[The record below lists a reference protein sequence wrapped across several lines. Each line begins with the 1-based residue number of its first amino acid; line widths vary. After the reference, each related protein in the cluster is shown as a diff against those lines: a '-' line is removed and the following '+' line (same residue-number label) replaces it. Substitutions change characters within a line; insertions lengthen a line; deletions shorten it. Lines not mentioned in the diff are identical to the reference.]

1 MSRCFNVDVTA
12 LESPNVPLVYFFGG
26 ATLPSYANS
35 TLRYM
40 RSRCKGE
47 IIVLHSH
54 YVPRKIRRI
63 TYLHYTEWYDSRPFE
78 KFKDG
83 SPLEES
89 FRQGFW
95 YFTAE
100 RFFVLAQWANRADVQ
115 RFLHAELDVALYDV
129 GDLPE
134 TLDSWGDGLF
144 FPRASSE
151 FAGASLIYVNSLFAL
166 SDLLKFA
173 GQNADLGNEMRVL
186 AAFNDAHPDKAFALP
201 SHSSIETDL
210 GIQKTWKGLAPSYIG
225 GIVDVGALGTW
236 MMGND
241 PRNVRGRASYN
252 KAIVEGH
259 GSQLF
264 AKLRF
269 RYSPPRRALMVRAPE
284 SQELEIKALH
294 IHSKEMRMALSPWR
308 LALATGLLR
317 LPWKSPIVM
326 QSLHSEFFRGA
337 RAAVDFFYVRLRR
350 NSLIPKRT
358 PKDEDHP
365 KVMNRKT
372 PGQ

>member
-1 MSRCFNVDVTA
+1 MSRVTQSLRA
-12 LESPNVPLVYFFGG
+12 SDYPPLVYFYGG
-26 ATLPSYANS
+26 APIPAYANV

-40 RSRCKGE
+40 RSRWNGE
-47 IIVLHSH
+47 IVILHSDP
-54 YVPRKIRRI
+54 VPKKVRGV

-78 KFKDG
+78 KFKNG

-95 YFTAE
+95 YLTAE

-134 TLDSWGDGLF
+134 ALDSWGDGLF
-144 FPRASSE
+144 YPRASSE
-151 FAGASLIYVNSLFAL
+151 FAGASLMYVNSLSSLA
-166 SDLLKFA
+166 DLLSFA
-173 GQNADLGNEMRVL
+173 GQNASLGYEMRVL
-186 AAFNDAHPDKAFALP
+186 AAFNDAHPDRAFALP

-210 GIQKTWKGLAPSYIG
+210 GIQKTWKGLEPSDIG
-225 GIVDVGALGTW
+225 GIVDVGGLGTW

-241 PRNVRGRASYN
+241 PRNVRGRPSYN
-252 KAIVEGH
+252 KAIVDGH
-259 GSQLF
+259 GSQQF

-269 RYSPPRRALMVRAPE
+269 RYSARRRALTVRAPA

-294 IHSKEMRMALSPWR
+294 IHSKEMRIALSPWR

-326 QSLHSEFFRGA
+326 QSLHSEFFRGG

-350 NSLIPKRT
+350 SGLIPKTT
-358 PKDEDHP
+358 PKD
-365 KVMNRKT
+365 
-372 PGQ
+372 

>member
-1 MSRCFNVDVTA
+1 MSRTTTQRSRASDY
-12 LESPNVPLVYFFGG
+12 PPLVYFYGG
-26 ATLPSYANS
+26 APIPAYANV

-40 RSRCKGE
+40 RSRWNGE
-47 IIVLHSH
+47 IVILHSDP
-54 YVPRKIRRI
+54 VPKKVRGV
-63 TYLHYTEWYDSRPFE
+63 TYLRYTEWYDSRPFE
-78 KFKDG
+78 EFKNG
-83 SPLEES
+83 SPLEEN

-95 YFTAE
+95 YLTAE
-100 RFFVLAQWANRADVQ
+100 RFFVLAQWAKRADVQ

-129 GDLPE
+129 EDLPE
-134 TLDSWGDGLF
+134 TLDSFGDGLF
-144 FPRASSE
+144 YPRASSE
-151 FAGASLIYVNSLFAL
+151 FAGASLIYINSLL
-166 SDLLKFA
+166 ILTDLLKFA
-173 GQNADLGNEMRVL
+173 GENAILGYEMRVL

-201 SHSSIETDL
+201 SHSSIGTDL
-210 GIQKTWKGLAPSYIG
+210 AVQRTWRGLEPSDIG

-236 MMGND
+236 ILGND
-241 PRNVRGRASYN
+241 PRNVRGRPSYN